1 VVVSSLIYCLSNLLL
16 SGRMMNEWMKR
27 VDFGHIL
34 HHIRA
39 EERGWTARTN
49 GSKVHEVGSQLPSRQ
64 VT

>member
-1 VVVSSLIYCLSNLLL
+1 
-16 SGRMMNEWMKR
+16 MNEWMKR